1 MIPNRIKQNLKTVSP
16 VRHDLGE
23 RDYIYVAYIH
33 GINIQLSPD
42 LMRLQASW
50 GVVPESGTRRVC
62 LIKILQGIP
71 TLWSTA
77 RKASFRLH
85 LFLGKGCQG
94 TGSILGKSS
103 LPSQAPVPSFPLFV
117 IPRSKL
123 KCEWLMTV

>member
-33 GINIQLSPD
+33 GINIQFSPD

-71 TLWSTA
+71 PCGVLRGRPALGYIFSWVRVVREPALFWENLLSPV
-77 RKASFRLH
+77 RHQCPPF
-85 LFLGKGCQG
+85 LFL
-94 TGSILGKSS
+94 
-103 LPSQAPVPSFPLFV
+103 
-117 IPRSKL
+117 
-123 KCEWLMTV
+123 